1 MGMGNNSEAIMRGHW
16 NWTVKELGGRW
27 REPGFSHLLEW
38 EVTGKQE
45 EKARMIHMVMD

>member
-1 MGMGNNSEAIMRGHW
+1 MAGTRF
-16 NWTVKELGGRW
+16 L
-27 REPGFSHLLEW
+27 PLLEW